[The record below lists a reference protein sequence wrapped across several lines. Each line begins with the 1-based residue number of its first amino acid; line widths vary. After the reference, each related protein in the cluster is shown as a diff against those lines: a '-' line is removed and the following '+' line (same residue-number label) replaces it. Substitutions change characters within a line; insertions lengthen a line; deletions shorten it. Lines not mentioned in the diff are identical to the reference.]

1 MNFDLSLLTAMIA
14 LALSALNLVAAI
26 RNLLS
31 EGEKKLNERLTIA
44 ETTLIK
50 HDRRIQKVE
59 NDLEHM
65 PTGAAIHSLELM
77 MERVLGR
84 LDTMDER
91 LKPIAATNLRLQDYL
106 LEHAEK

>member
-1 MNFDLSLLTAMIA
+1 MDINVVGSWLGFVLAVIA
-14 LALSALNLVAAI
+14 ILGHLKSFFGSGEAA
-26 RNLLS
+26 NS
-31 EGEKKLNERLTIA
+31 EKLDAHEKKLTD
-44 ETTLIK
+44 
-50 HDRRIQKVE
+50 HDRRIQKLE

-106 LEHAEK
+106 LEHSEK